1 LSTSRKGS
9 SPSVEEQKN
18 RAREF
23 ERLLGRGDV
32 RLSCR
37 EMREILSGCSG
48 KEGEDSLPVLLDV
61 REEWEYR
68 YVRFPG
74 ALNIPLSRLPEN
86 LDKIP
91 SDRDLVIYCHTGIR
105 SLLACYLLMQNG
117 FEKVRNLDGG
127 IDDYARTI
135 EPALPRYRLEQGR
148 RPPESVLAKNAQG
161 EERGDHNPWG
171 EGVSARISL

>member
-1 LSTSRKGS
+1 MSISRKGS
-9 SPSVEEQKN
+9 FPSDEEQKN

-37 EMREILSGCSG
+37 EMKEILSGRSG
-48 KEGEDSLPVLLDV
+48 KGGEIDLPVLLDV

-74 ALNIPLSRLPEN
+74 AIHIPLSRLPEN
-86 LDKIP
+86 LEKIP
-91 SDRDLVIYCHTGIR
+91 SDRDIIVYCHTGIR
-105 SLLACYLLMQNG
+105 SLLACYMLLQNG
-117 FEKVRNLDGG
+117 FVKVRNLDGG
-127 IDDYARTI
+127 IDDYARRV
-135 EPALPRYRLEQGR
+135 EPDLPRYRLEEGR
-148 RPPESVLAKNAQG
+148 RPPETVLAKNAVG
-161 EERGDHNPWG
+161 EGRGEPNPWG